1 METTF
6 SNIVAWIKSSVF
18 WLQFHGNLF
27 PGVTMTKTGIV
38 KILAGR
44 WAGYKPSSEV
54 MMVYIYIYIYIHIWW
69 GEDAPPKGPLT
80 QNDCT
85 WHDVIINS
93 LGLSN
98 RTWSSLVHVI
108 ACCLFCAKSLHDS
121 FIVKGTY
128 INYILSNKVT
138 FQLFLFNNI
147 ILIINCSYL
156 MMSPIG
162 QWVNMWTIENYWRCK
177 MHLG

>member
-1 METTF
+1 MRGWF
-6 SNIVAWIKSSVF
+6 PS
-18 WLQFHGNLF
+18 QGND
-27 PGVTMTKTGIV
+27 G
-38 KILAGR
+38 
-44 WAGYKPSSEV
+44 
-54 MMVYIYIYIYIHIWW
+54 IYIYINSWW
-69 GEDAPPKGPLT
+69 WEDSPPKWPLT

-93 LGLSN
+93 LGISN
-98 RTWSSLVHVI
+98 RTWSPLVHVI
-108 ACCLFCAKSLHDS
+108 ACCLFCAKSLPDS
-121 FIVKGTY
+121 YIVNGTF

-138 FQLFLFNNI
+138 SQLFSFNNI

-177 MHLG
+177 MHLGQYCWWRCPGDKSSGRQHQQDWINIYFFQISFITNVCF